1 MTPAAA
7 EAFNKVRREKRIDR
21 LPDLFLAIPNCC
33 ETTLSAGHSGP
44 RHWSASYDGPVKRF

>member
-21 LPDLFLAIPNCC
+21 LPDLFLAMPII
-33 ETTLSAGHSGP
+33 AKQ
-44 RHWSASYDGPVKRF
+44 R